1 MKQNKKMRQM
11 VQLAVL
17 TAILLVMAF
26 TPLGY
31 LKLGPLSITFLT
43 LPVAVASVVMGPQ
56 AGLIMGAVF
65 GLTSFFQCFGMD
77 EFGVTLLSISF
88 WKTMVMCL
96 VPRLLAGGI
105 PGLIY
110 RGLKNKNRTL
120 GTALTCLATPLIN
133 TLFFMGLLVLFFRNE
148 PYLQGFGDSVWAIL
162 TALGVGNAIP
172 EALVTLVAGTAIC
185 AALQKIWND

>member
-1 MKQNKKMRQM
+1 MKQNKKLRQM

-31 LKLGPLSITFLT
+31 LKIGPLSITFLT
-43 LPVAVASVVMGPQ
+43 LPVAVASVVLGPG
-56 AGLIMGAVF
+56 AGLILGAVF

-96 VPRLLAGGI
+96 APRLLAGGV

-110 RGLKNKNRTL
+110 RGLKDKNRTL

-133 TLFFMGLLVLFFRNE
+133 TAFFMGLLVLFFRNE
-148 PYLQGFGDSVWAIL
+148 AYLQSFGDSVWAIL
-162 TALGVGNAIP
+162 MALGIGNAIP
-172 EALVTLVAGTAIC
+172 EALVTLVAGTAVC
-185 AALQKIWND
+185 AALQKIWKD

>member
-43 LPVAVASVVMGPQ
+43 LPVAVASVVLGPQ

-88 WKTMVMCL
+88 WKPWSC
-96 VPRLLAGGI
+96 AWC
-105 PGLIY
+105 PG
-110 RGLKNKNRTL
+110 
-120 GTALTCLATPLIN
+120 CWP
-133 TLFFMGLLVLFFRNE
+133 
-148 PYLQGFGDSVWAIL
+148 
-162 TALGVGNAIP
+162 
-172 EALVTLVAGTAIC
+172 
-185 AALQKIWND
+185 AAFPA

>member
-43 LPVAVASVVMGPQ
+43 LPVAVASVVLGPQ

-120 GTALTCLATPLIN
+120 FT
-133 TLFFMGLLVLFFRNE
+133 
-148 PYLQGFGDSVWAIL
+148 
-162 TALGVGNAIP
+162 
-172 EALVTLVAGTAIC
+172 VA
-185 AALQKIWND
+185 